1 MNLLEVKGLKSGY
14 GKVSVLFGIDI
25 YIEKGEMISILGSN
39 GAGKTTL
46 MRTIVGVTP
55 ATEGE
60 IKFNGESIRHLRPDQ
75 ITGKGINYVPQE
87 RNVFPDLTVQENLEM
102 GAFLIHDP
110 KDRIEKIYLQFP
122 ILKERSKQYAGTLS
136 GGERQMLAVGC
147 ALLTDPELLIL
158 DEPSGGL
165 SPQATQALVNQI
177 VEINESGTSI
187 IWVVEENPRQV
198 LQHTKRVYMMA
209 NGLVVKSGSANEF
222 LDDPNFDRLFLGQN
236 V

>member
-1 MNLLEVKGLKSGY
+1 MSLLEVKGVKSGY
-14 GKVSVLFGIDI
+14 GKVSVLFGIDL
-25 YIEKGEMISILGSN
+25 YVEKGEMISILGSN

-46 MRTIVGVTP
+46 MRTISGVTP
-55 ATEGE
+55 AAEGE
-60 IKFNGESIRHLRPDQ
+60 IRFNGDSIRNLRPDQ
-75 ITGKGINYVPQE
+75 ITEKGINYVPQE
-87 RNVFPDLTVQENLEM
+87 KNVFPDLTVQENLDM
-102 GAFLIHDP
+102 GAFLVDDP
-110 KDRIEKIYLQFP
+110 KDRIDKVYEQFP

-147 ALLTDPELLIL
+147 ALLTNPELLIL

-165 SPQATQALVNQI
+165 SPQATQALVDKI
-177 VEINESGTSI
+177 VSINEGGTSI

-209 NGLVVKSGSANEF
+209 NGQIVKTGYAQEF
-222 LDDPNFDRLFLGQN
+222 LDDPDFDRLFLGQS